1 MIYTIYGQPNR
12 DRKIDDVDYLDS
24 LKAVPEGISVGALI
38 VPPIWLAMKR
48 LWWLLAFYA
57 LYWVFCMA
65 LLATPLALTVPFIIG
80 LPGLYLMLEGWEL
93 VRRRL
98 ELESLTLLDLVD
110 ASGEQEA
117 IGRFLANGPSP
128 APSSDGV
135 RQKLHP
141 QTSYQLSSGSEE
153 TAPTFG
159 MFSPRES

>member
-1 MIYTIYGQPNR
+1 MIYTIYGRPSSSPR
-12 DRKIDDVDYLDS
+12 SDDVDYLDS
-24 LKAVPEGISVGALI
+24 LKAVPEGLSMGALI

-48 LWWLLAFYA
+48 LWWPLAFYA

-65 LLATPLALTVPFIIG
+65 LLATPLALAVPLVIG
-80 LPGLYLMLEGWEL
+80 LPGIYLMLEGWEL
-93 VRRRL
+93 VRRKL
-98 ELESLTLLDLVD
+98 ELDGMTLLDLVD

-117 IGRFLANGPSP
+117 IGRFLAIEPKPGIINQP
-128 APSSDGV
+128 
-135 RQKLHP
+135 LHP